1 MNHTL
6 SMLRGRGRE
15 REYGMCLDV
24 ILVFGSDQG
33 FHVLRS
39 GGSFLLHQQH
49 LRLSRHSFLLQR
61 KSYSIFTFDEIPPGP
76 GGVKNKKRIRVKT
89 FCLLY

>member
-1 MNHTL
+1 
-6 SMLRGRGRE
+6 
-15 REYGMCLDV
+15 MCLGV

-39 GGSFLLHQQH
+39 GGSLLLHQQR

-76 GGVKNKKRIRVKT
+76 GGIKNKKEFQLKLFVFFIEFEKS
-89 FCLLY
+89 